1 MNNPYVT
8 YAGMDSATYWSTM
21 GPVFGAN
28 TNTQRNV
35 VIEDFTGHRCINCPK
50 ASDTAEAIHGE
61 NSSNIFVT
69 AIHASPVGAA
79 SFQEVMLPDF
89 PADWTN
95 ADGLDIGLHFGNLP
109 GSQFIGN
116 PLGTINR
123 VRFNGQLMQSE
134 GLWRNIIESLLSAPL
149 RVNIQADVNYFPNTR
164 GMFIHTEVVVI
175 DPGIP
180 NDMYTVVYLVEDTA
194 VGSQL
199 MGDNSL
205 EPNYVHKN
213 IMRDCI
219 LSGWE
224 GLPVNS
230 IFQVGPSKFRYDY
243 IYELPNQYDVYN
255 MYLLIYVRDAVTE
268 EIYQVIKQ
276 EIL

>member
-1 MNNPYVT
+1 
-8 YAGMDSATYWSTM
+8 MDSATYWSTM
-21 GPVFGAN
+21 GPVFGTN

-35 VIEDFTGHRCINCPK
+35 LLEDFTGHRCNNCPT
-50 ASDTAEAIHGE
+50 ATDTAEAIREE
-61 NSSNIFVT
+61 NVGQVFVAT
-69 AIHASPVGAA
+69 IHASPIGTAT
-79 SFQEVMLPDF
+79 FQEVILPDF
-89 PADWTN
+89 STDWTN
-95 ADGLDIGLHFGNLP
+95 ADGLGIGLHFGNLP

-134 GLWRNIIESLLSAPL
+134 GLWRNITESLLSAPL

-164 GMFIHTEVVVI
+164 GMFVHAEVDII

-199 MGDNSL
+199 LSDNSL
-205 EPNYVHKN
+205 EPDYVHKN

-230 IFQVGPSKFRYDY
+230 IFQVAPSKFRYDY
-243 IYELPNQYDVYN
+243 IYELPNQYDVSN
-255 MYLLIYVRDAVTE
+255 MHLLIYVRDAVTE